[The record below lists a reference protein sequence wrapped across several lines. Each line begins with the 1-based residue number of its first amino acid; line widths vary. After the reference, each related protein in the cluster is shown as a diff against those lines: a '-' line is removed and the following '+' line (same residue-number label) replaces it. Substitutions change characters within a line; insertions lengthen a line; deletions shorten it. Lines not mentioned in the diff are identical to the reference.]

1 MDRAEIHDFLM
12 GHHNYAERYPYISS
26 LDKNPDK
33 SLAKIQEVLDLD
45 LGIREAR
52 ESKTDCAALESK
64 RLTLLSGLDRDELTY
79 LCDAYHAVEG
89 EEPLEEYEFYLHRLA
104 MTDLRLLT
112 SVKIEFTQKTGTALD
127 IAIKLRER
135 QLVSLEINGTVIDI
149 TETDPDLIVRE
160 LELCNFAAWAPEY
173 GSADDSGVVGDVEW
187 SVRTKYVIDS
197 MPDGHRKLKIFR
209 SDGYGPLEGYS
220 FSYPLEWHHLMK
232 LLRYLHSLPNG
243 IVKLPDVT
251 GIEGAGWEELEAAQR
266 IAFHSAFACAI
277 PHGAALPQKDDVT
290 IVPLTAQ
297 ESARKPN
304 PDLVLFN
311 DSELNPFF
319 KGKILFSQTKL
330 DREATGFA
338 VFRGKTLCF
347 IFLCGT
353 HEDAERI
360 LHKIPT
366 PEVRFH
372 AGIVDADSAMQKIAM
387 VLAGTALFNYKQ
399 DDPPYAYFG
408 HQPGVFTKSEAFLT
422 KDLKLDYMYLLCNS
436 DEFMPRF
443 VQTSY

>member
-12 GHHNYAERYPYISS
+12 GHHNYAERHPYISS

-33 SLAKIQEVLDLD
+33 SLAKIQEILDLD
-45 LGIREAR
+45 LDIREAG
-52 ESKTDCAALESK
+52 ELKTDCFTLESK

-79 LCDAYHAVEG
+79 LCDTYHAVEG

-104 MTDLRLLT
+104 MIDLRLLT
-112 SVKIEFTQKTGTALD
+112 SVKIEFTQKAGAALD

-135 QLVSLEINGTVIDI
+135 QLVSLEINGSAIDI
-149 TETDPDLIVRE
+149 EKADKDLIVRE

-187 SVRTKYVIDS
+187 SVRTRYVIDS
-197 MPDGHRKLKIFR
+197 TPDGHRKLKIFR

-251 GIEGAGWEELEAAQR
+251 GIRGAGWEELQAIQR
-266 IAFHSAFACAI
+266 TAFHAAFVCTI
-277 PHGAALPQKDDVT
+277 PYGAELPQKNETT

-304 PDLVLFN
+304 PDLKLF
-311 DSELNPFF
+311 DDGKLNPFF
-319 KGKILFSQTKL
+319 KGEIMFSQTKL
-330 DREATGFA
+330 NREATGFA

-360 LHKIPT
+360 LHRMPT

-372 AGIVDADSAMQKIAM
+372 AGIVDADLAMQKIAM

-422 KDLKLDYMYLLCNS
+422 KDLKLNYMYLLCNS
-436 DEFMPRF
+436 DEFLCRF
-443 VQTSY
+443 VQTSN